1 MAKLDYS
8 ILVARQRDYFLAG
21 NTRPPEW
28 RKAQL
33 EVLKAMF
40 TEHHDELCDAL
51 WKDLRRNVTDADL
64 MDVAYNVKEADYALA
79 HLDEWMKPV
88 RVHTPLV
95 LEPGHIRVRRDPFG

>member
-8 ILVARQRDYFLAG
+8 TLVARQRDYFLAG
-21 NTRPPEW
+21 NTRPVAW

-33 EVLKAMF
+33 EALKVMF

-64 MDVAYNVKEADYALA
+64 MGTTSR
-79 HLDEWMKPV
+79 KPTTLSNTST
-88 RVHTPLV
+88 H
-95 LEPGHIRVRRDPFG
+95 G